1 MYRNMWYSLNMP
13 SMRTTHK
20 CDHVRKFLHIST
32 TEDHPLRSELHMEQ
46 VGSVTYD
53 LKSEL
58 HMHQMGS
65 VMDDHPLKNELH
77 MHQVGSVMD
86 DHSLKSDL
94 HMHKLGSV
102 MDGRERK
109 KKKTHQANIKAW
121 ENQRGCR
128 LDGACLLLHLT
139 RVHIGLSRKC
149 RNQRLKDKRAN
160 QEPHQPSRVCHKHW
174 WISHL

>member
-1 MYRNMWYSLNMP
+1 
-13 SMRTTHK
+13 MRTTHK
-20 CDHVRKFLHIST
+20 CDQVRKFLHIST

-65 VMDDHPLKNELH
+65 VMDDHPLKSELH

-109 KKKTHQANIKAW
+109 KKNPSGKYKGLRKSTWVQTGW
-121 ENQRGCR
+121 S
-128 LDGACLLLHLT
+128 LLVVT
-139 RVHIGLSRKC
+139 
-149 RNQRLKDKRAN
+149 
-160 QEPHQPSRVCHKHW
+160 PHQGTHW
-174 WISHL
+174 TE